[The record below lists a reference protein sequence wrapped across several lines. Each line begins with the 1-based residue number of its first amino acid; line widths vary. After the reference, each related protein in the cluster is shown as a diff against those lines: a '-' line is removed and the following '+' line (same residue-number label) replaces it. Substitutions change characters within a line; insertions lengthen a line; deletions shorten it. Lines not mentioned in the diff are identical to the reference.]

1 LKKNICKRLQLLIVT
16 ASLFISPVLI
26 QAQQSQRNSPSG
38 WFFSVGLGL
47 VQIET
52 EAMTQEKLQ
61 SYEDEPE
68 KETALLLWP
77 MLGLTY
83 LDEGGG
89 QWFFGTLD
97 ETLGFERRQPTPI
110 GWFTISYGIGY
121 FDILKLEIEGQEYE
135 NPYELGS
142 RRETTTTNII
152 KKKLSYSVGRGIN
165 LTFNYHQD
173 QIFYG
178 EDKTTEISD
187 DLGRNALIETVSG
200 HLRLWFLSLGQERK
214 VQLAEGKADSFNAV
228 YDVFSVR
235 LPIFKSNLSVEAYSK
250 SGTDTY
256 GNEHPVF
263 SKTREDSISKRQIQ
277 LNFDFVTWN
286 VFLIHYEEQVES
298 NIDFFNEKKIMQG
311 FGVSFLF

>member
-1 LKKNICKRLQLLIVT
+1 LPCFVIILKSAKSKRGHKFHINHQTINTRFGLKLTLKKNICKRLQLLIVT

-26 QAQQSQRNSPSG
+26 QAQQSQRRSPSG

-61 SYEDEPE
+61 SYDDEPE
-68 KETALLLWP
+68 KETAVLLWP
-77 MLGLTY
+77 MLGLSY

-110 GWFTISYGIGY
+110 GWFTISYGVGY
-121 FDILKLEIEGQEYE
+121 FDILKLEIKGQEYE

-142 RRETTTTNII
+142 KRETTTTNII

-165 LTFNYHQD
+165 LTLNYHQD

-200 HLRLWFLSLGQERK
+200 HLRLWC
-214 VQLAEGKADSFNAV
+214 
-228 YDVFSVR
+228 
-235 LPIFKSNLSVEAYSK
+235 
-250 SGTDTY
+250 
-256 GNEHPVF
+256 
-263 SKTREDSISKRQIQ
+263 
-277 LNFDFVTWN
+277 
-286 VFLIHYEEQVES
+286 
-298 NIDFFNEKKIMQG
+298 
-311 FGVSFLF
+311 